1 MKIVVCVKYV
11 PVVARIQFDYEN
23 KTIIREGV
31 PSEVN
36 PFDMLGLVRAV
47 ELKSAPGDQVVAL
60 CMGPPQAREGLLEC
74 LALGADRAILL
85 TDRALAGSDTL
96 ATARALSLALKNE
109 APDLIICGRNSADSE
124 TGQVG
129 PETAELMGIPH
140 VGQVSKVDLN
150 PDSNT
155 IVTERLT
162 DEGYQVIECHL
173 PALVCVTEGVAEE
186 TFPNRE
192 QLAEAETKPLEEVT
206 CAQLS
211 PDSSQFGAEGS
222 PTWVEEIRLVEPNRS
237 GVIIEEEDP
246 QVAAEQAASLLK
258 DRLAELELEDGSS
271 QVSQSTDRY
280 PDNREKSIWVVAES
294 SPAGLAHVTL
304 ELLGKAR
311 ELTGFTRSEVAAILI
326 GPDQPDL
333 TGQLAAYGADRV
345 LVLDNTGTGPVWG
358 RQVVQS
364 LAAAVHQAQPYAV
377 LFASTP
383 DGRDLASRVA
393 ARLALGLTGDAID
406 LEIDEEGRLVQLKPA
421 LGGNVVAPI
430 LSKTLPNMV
439 TLRPGL
445 LTPIAPDVSSQAPV
459 EAIAAASFDGPDVTV
474 LEEHVQEDIGALELT
489 QAQVV
494 LGVGMGIGGPENLP
508 QIQKLAQSINASLA
522 TTRNVTHEGWLPV
535 QIQVGIS
542 GRSIT
547 PKVYLAVGIR
557 GAFNHTVGIQKAGV
571 ILAINRNRRHA
582 IFKSADFGIVGDWN
596 EFLPPLIEAL
606 KPVLAEL
613 G

>member
-47 ELKSAPGDQVVAL
+47 ELKSAPDDQVVAL

-140 VGQVSKVDLN
+140 VGQVSKLDLN
-150 PDSNT
+150 ADSNT

-162 DEGYQVIECHL
+162 DEGYQVIECPL

-211 PDSSQFGAEGS
+211 PDSSQFGAQGS

-258 DRLAELELEDGSS
+258 ERLAELDSEDRSS
-271 QVSQSTDRY
+271 HAPQVTDRY
-280 PDNREKSIWVVAES
+280 PDSREKSIWVVAES
-294 SPAGLAHVTL
+294 LPVGLAHVTL

-311 ELTGFTRSEVAAILI
+311 ELTSFTRSEVAAILI
-326 GPDQPDL
+326 GPAQPDL

-345 LVLDNTGTGPVWG
+345 LVLDNTGMGPVWG
-358 RQVVQS
+358 RQAVQS
-364 LAAAVHQAQPYAV
+364 LAAAVDQAQPYAV

-508 QIQKLAQSINASLA
+508 QIQKLAHSINASLA

-571 ILAINRNRRHA
+571 ILAINQNRRHA

>member
-47 ELKSAPGDQVVAL
+47 ELKSAPDDQVVVL
-60 CMGPPQAREGLLEC
+60 CMGPPQARDGLLEC

-96 ATARALSLALKNE
+96 ATARALSLALKKE

-129 PETAELMGIPH
+129 PETAELMDIPH
-140 VGQVSKVDLN
+140 VGQVSKLDLN
-150 PDSNT
+150 ADSNT

-162 DEGYQVIECHL
+162 DEGYQVIECPL

-192 QLAEAETKPLEEVT
+192 QLAEAETKPLQEVT

-258 DRLAELELEDGSS
+258 ERLAELDSADNGSQTAQPTERFPNS
-271 QVSQSTDRY
+271 RD
-280 PDNREKSIWVVAES
+280 KSSWVIAES
-294 SPAGLAHVTL
+294 WPADLAHVTL

-311 ELTGFTRSEVAAILI
+311 ELTSFTRSEVAAVLI
-326 GPDQPDL
+326 GPAQPDL
-333 TGQLAAYGADRV
+333 NGQLAAYGADRV
-345 LVLDNTGTGPVWG
+345 LVLDNTGKGPVWG

-445 LTPIAPDVSSQAPV
+445 LTPVAPVVSSQAPV

-508 QIQKLAQSINASLA
+508 QIQKLAHSINASLA

-571 ILAINRNRRHA
+571 ILALNQNRRHA

>member
-47 ELKSAPGDQVVAL
+47 ELKSAPDDQVVAL
-60 CMGPPQAREGLLEC
+60 CMGPPQARDGLLEC

-96 ATARALSLALKNE
+96 ATARALSLALKKE

-129 PETAELMGIPH
+129 PETAELMDIPH
-140 VGQVSKVDLN
+140 VGQVSKLDLN
-150 PDSNT
+150 ADSNT

-162 DEGYQVIECHL
+162 DEGYQVIECPL

-192 QLAEAETKPLEEVT
+192 QLAEAETKPLQEVT

-258 DRLAELELEDGSS
+258 GRLAELDSADNGSQTAQPTERFPS
-271 QVSQSTDRY
+271 SRD
-280 PDNREKSIWVVAES
+280 KSIWVIAES
-294 SPAGLAHVTL
+294 WPADLAHVTL

-311 ELTGFTRSEVAAILI
+311 ELTSFTRSEVAAVLI
-326 GPDQPDL
+326 GPAQPDL
-333 TGQLAAYGADRV
+333 NGQLAAYGADRV
-345 LVLDNTGTGPVWG
+345 LVLDNTGKGPIWG

-445 LTPIAPDVSSQAPV
+445 LTPVAPVVSSQAPV

-508 QIQKLAQSINASLA
+508 QIQKLAHSINASLA

-571 ILAINRNRRHA
+571 ILALNQNRRHA